1 MSVRLQ
7 QRRGGALYPVLL
19 ISACLLIMSSLLP
32 QVLISSS
39 HAQKNDLARD
49 RLLECA
55 ESGIAFAEARLKT
68 QVVADVLA
76 DAARKP
82 AADDKWVM
90 KPSYDSPDYGPKKD
104 ATYEVKLVMRGPAV
118 VKADDAKEVTMVPY
132 RLHAQATSARGRSM
146 EIGVSGL
153 ITVECLIDTAGSGLP
168 SRILRKVMVNGVNQ
182 EL

>member
-1 MSVRLQ
+1 MSPGLQ
-7 QRRGGALYPVLL
+7 KRRGGALYPVLL

-49 RLLECA
+49 QLLECA
-55 ESGIAFAEARLKT
+55 ESGIAFAEARLKN

-76 DAARKP
+76 DAASKP
-82 AADDKWVM
+82 ASDDKWVI
-90 KPSYDSPDYGPKKD
+90 KPSYDSPDYGAKKA
-104 ATYEVKLVMRGPAV
+104 ATYEVKLVMRGPANIKV
-118 VKADDAKEVTMVPY
+118 EDAKEVTKVPY
-132 RLHAQATSARGRSM
+132 RLHAQATSAKGRQM

-168 SRILRKVMVNGVNQ
+168 SRILRAVKVNGVNQ

>member
-1 MSVRLQ
+1 MSFRPEK
-7 QRRGGALYPVLL
+7 RRGGALYPVLL

-55 ESGIAFAEARLKT
+55 ESGIAFAEARLKNE
-68 QVVADVLA
+68 VVADVLA
-76 DAARKP
+76 DAAAKP
-82 AADDKWVM
+82 PAGDKWVM
-90 KPSYDSPDYGPKKD
+90 KPSYDSPDYGPKKA
-104 ATYEVKLVMRGPAV
+104 ATYEVKLVMRSPAV
-118 VKADDAKEVTMVPY
+118 IRADDAKEVTQVPY
-132 RLHAQATSARGRSM
+132 RLHAQATSAKGRTM

-153 ITVECLIDTAGSGLP
+153 ITVECFIDTAGSGLP
-168 SRILRKVMVNGVNQ
+168 SRILKSVMVNGVNQ